1 MLIIVTPV
9 TGKGCQGGN
18 MDMDT
23 GSVIVIVGGWFAIG
37 FLVALVLGK
46 ILREANSQRY
56 HPRERESNVLVRYF
70 PKLRGQGTMPTKPRK
85 KDSKRAT
92 A

>member
-1 MLIIVTPV
+1 
-9 TGKGCQGGN
+9 

-23 GSVIVIVGGWFAIG
+23 GSVIVIAGGWLAIG

-46 ILREANSQRY
+46 ILREATSQRY
-56 HPRERESNVLVRYF
+56 HPSEHKSNVLARYF
-70 PKLRGQGTMPTKPRK
+70 PKLRGQGTMPTKPMK